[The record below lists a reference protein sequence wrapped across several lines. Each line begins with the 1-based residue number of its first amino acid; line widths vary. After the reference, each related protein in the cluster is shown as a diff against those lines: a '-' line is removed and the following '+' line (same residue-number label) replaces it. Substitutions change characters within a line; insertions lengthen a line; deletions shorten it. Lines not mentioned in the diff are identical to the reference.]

1 MAIQPIDL
9 QTLFTQMDK
18 VGKDQSVLREGH
30 QIQSALQSARL
41 EQQELQRDHSVNE
54 TQDTGQ
60 GGTGRVND
68 RPSRKRNGKEFLTK
82 NGREGE
88 GGEEGED
95 EDPSVIRD
103 PYLGR
108 NLDVSG

>member
-9 QTLFTQMDK
+9 QTLFTQIDK

-41 EQQELQRDHSVNE
+41 EQRELQRDHSVNE

-60 GGTGRVND
+60 GGAGRVNE
-68 RPSRKRNGKEFLTK
+68 RPSRRRNGKEFLTK
-82 NGREGE
+82 EGE
-88 GGEEGED
+88 DNEEGED